1 MRELKRMIKI
11 QVRKKALL
19 EKSVNKKENK
29 SNKTSNSLFS
39 EQMLKVEIGKKI
51 IKSQLNQ
58 ISKKGNLKNSSG
70 KIA

>member
-1 MRELKRMIKI
+1 MSELKRMI

-19 EKSVNKKENK
+19 EKSVNKKEKK
-29 SNKTSNSLFS
+29 SNITSNSLFS
-39 EQMLKVEIGKKI
+39 ELMLKVEIGNKI

-58 ISKKGNLKNSSG
+58 ISKKGNLKNSSR

>member
-1 MRELKRMIKI
+1 MSELKRMI

-19 EKSVNKKENK
+19 EKSVNKKEKK
-29 SNKTSNSLFS
+29 SNITSNSLFS
-39 EQMLKVEIGKKI
+39 ELMLKVEIGNKI